1 MISNIE
7 TNVAGMENQSMIPI
21 GIVTES
27 EDIELKI
34 TINEPE
40 MISILNEYPEGR
52 IRDEFALTALR
63 IGLLS
68 LKQVQGLIDAEVVRH
83 EGELLINTFK
93 SNISEHQQFMTE
105 NIGNLLKEYFD
116 PNTGRFQERVHNLL
130 QEGGELER
138 FMAKYLGTEGSALEK
153 TLNLYLG
160 ENSQMLKIFST
171 DSNEG
176 ILQNFNETIN
186 TELENNRN
194 CIVKEFSLD
203 NREGALCRL
212 LDELHKKHGELDKGF
227 DEKVEKILNEFSLD
241 NEDSALSR
249 LVDRVEHSQST
260 ISNEF
265 SLDDENSAFA
275 RFQKGMFGH
284 INAIGKGNSE
294 ILTEVKKEIAK
305 LNVRKEEALRGTAQ
319 GREFELELFH
329 MIKSIKET
337 GNDLVDHVGDKTG
350 LIKNSKT
357 GDILIELGE
366 DHVAAGS
373 RIIIEA
379 KNEVG
384 YDDIKARK
392 EIEKARK
399 NRGAE
404 FGVFVYSARTLPEG
418 NEAISRIGNDI
429 FTYWDE
435 ADPSTDIV
443 IKAAIM
449 ISRALCTMSK
459 ESHSE
464 DIDYDEINRSV
475 RDIEKQI
482 NHMVDIS
489 RFAETIKNGSQ
500 KILEKSN
507 RVKDVLTEQVIK
519 LDELSTHLKSESKLK
534 IGQVSKLDEIP
545 F

>member
-1 MISNIE
+1 MISNFE
-7 TNVAGMENQSMIPI
+7 TNVTGMQNQSMIPI
-21 GIVTES
+21 GIETES
-27 EDIELKI
+27 KDIELKI
-34 TINEPE
+34 TVNESE
-40 MISILNEYPEGR
+40 MISILNEYPEGK

-68 LKQVQGLIDAEVVRH
+68 LRQAQGLIDSDVVRH
-83 EGELLINTFK
+83 EGELLINNFK
-93 SNISEHQQFMTE
+93 RDISEHQRFMTDNMG
-105 NIGNLLKEYFD
+105 NILKEYFD

-138 FMAKYLGTEGSALEK
+138 FMANYLGNEGSALEK
-153 TLNLYLG
+153 TLNHFLG
-160 ENSQMLKIFST
+160 ENSKMLKLFSP

-176 ILQNFNETIN
+176 ILQNFNEAIN
-186 TELENNRN
+186 TELTNNRN
-194 CIVKEFSLD
+194 IIVKEFSLD
-203 NREGALCRL
+203 NRDGALFRL
-212 LDELHKKHGELDKGF
+212 LNELSEKHGELNQGFNDKANI
-227 DEKVEKILNEFSLD
+227 ILKEFSLD
-241 NEDSALSR
+241 NSDSALSR
-249 LVDRVEHSQST
+249 LVDRVENAQRT

-265 SLDDENSAFA
+265 SLDDESSAFA
-275 RFQKGMFGH
+275 RFQKGLYGH
-284 INAIGKGNSE
+284 IEAIGSGNRE
-294 ILTEVKKEIAK
+294 LLIEVKEEVAK

-319 GREFELELFH
+319 GREFELELYH
-329 MIKSIKET
+329 MINSIKET
-337 GNDLVDHVGDKTG
+337 ANDLVDHVGDKIG
-350 LIKNSKT
+350 FIKNSKT

-384 YDDIKARK
+384 YEEFKARK

-404 FGVFVYSARTLPEG
+404 FGVFVYSARTFPEG

-435 ADPSTDIV
+435 ADTNSDII

-449 ISRALCTMSK
+449 IARALCTMS
-459 ESHSE
+459 EGSQRD
-464 DIDYDEINRSV
+464 DIEYDEINRSV

-482 NHMVDIS
+482 NNMVDIS
-489 RFAETIKNGSQ
+489 KSAKTILNGSE
-500 KILEKSN
+500 KILEKSEI
-507 RVKDVLTEQVIK
+507 VKNVLTNQVGK
-519 LDELSTHLKSESKLK
+519 LDELLTHLNSASMHEIDQASTH
-534 IGQVSKLDEIP
+534 DEIP